1 VTSAVSTGSVLVGVR
16 NVLNEIE
23 IRNDADPAAVA
34 LNVQD
39 ALDRYSLVPED
50 SDVHVATEAHQV
62 TLSA

>member
-1 VTSAVSTGSVLVGVR
+1 MSTVSRLVGVR

-39 ALDRYSLVPED
+39 TLDRYSLVPED
-50 SDVHVATEAHQV
+50 SDVMSPPRRTR
-62 TLSA
+62 

>member
-1 VTSAVSTGSVLVGVR
+1 VLVGVR
-16 NVLNEIE
+16 NVLNEIM

-62 TLSA
+62 TPSA